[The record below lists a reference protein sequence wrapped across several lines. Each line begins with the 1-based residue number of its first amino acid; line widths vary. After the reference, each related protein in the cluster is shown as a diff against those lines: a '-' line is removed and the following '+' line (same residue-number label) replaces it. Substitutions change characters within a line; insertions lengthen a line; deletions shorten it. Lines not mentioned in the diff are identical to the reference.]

1 MERQMKIAAR
11 SGQECFDKPVLSLV
25 EGLSINGNFSLLSV
39 LSSFVLSLSK
49 DSERMFQR
57 FARLTVATIIGV
69 GLNIASQ
76 AQAQQKE
83 MPEVT
88 MLTAV
93 PNFAF
98 AAIWVAEQL
107 KYFEQEGVRIKIT
120 PAPSGSVCL
129 NAVVGRSTNFCAS
142 TSEGLVLAKVEGA
155 PAIAIQAHNRTMT
168 LGVVLR
174 KVIVDKLGLS
184 RESPI
189 QARLKA
195 LTQLG
200 TIGATGPGA
209 ASEQVI
215 KFLVK
220 KAGGIGTIIKF
231 VYIGAPELPAAL
243 MNDVIDAYAL
253 SPPSAEISEA
263 SGKGYVLIPLGKGE
277 IPELTDY
284 PYEVLMARPDYVET
298 NPKIAMAVSRAISR
312 GGALFRNK
320 PEEAK
325 AALRA
330 HRLSVK
336 LSPEVFELSHN
347 MVAGAMP
354 PWGTMSAAGWQ
365 KVINFATGAGIVKD
379 LAKAPSNKE
388 GVLWTNKYVGKP

>member
-1 MERQMKIAAR
+1 MRRRTR
-11 SGQECFDKPVLSLV
+11 SAVV
-25 EGLSINGNFSLLSV
+25 
-39 LSSFVLSLSK
+39 
-49 DSERMFQR
+49 
-57 FARLTVATIIGV
+57 VATLAGFLLF
-69 GLNIASQ
+69 GGAPQSQ
-76 AQAQQKE
+76 AQPKDL
-83 MPEVT
+83 PEVT
-88 MLTAV
+88 LLTAV

-107 KYFEQEGVRIKIT
+107 KYFEQEGVRVKIT

-129 NAVVGRSTNFCAS
+129 NAVVGRSTHFCAS

-155 PAIAIQAHNRTMT
+155 PVIGIQAHNRTMT
-168 LGVVLR
+168 LSVVLR
-174 KVIVDKLGLS
+174 KAIVDKLGLT

-189 QARLKA
+189 GARLKA

-209 ASEQVI
+209 ASEQI
-215 KFLVK
+215 FKFLVK
-220 KAGGIGTIIKF
+220 KAGVGSTVLKF
-231 VYIGAPELPAAL
+231 VYIGAAELPASL

-253 SPPSAEISEA
+253 SPPSAEVTEA
-263 SGKGYVLIPLGKGE
+263 AGKGYVLIPLAKGE

-284 PYEVLMARPDYVET
+284 PYEVLMARPDYVEA
-298 NPKIAMAVSRAISR
+298 NPKIALAVSRAISR
-312 GGALFRNK
+312 GGALFHSK

-330 HRLSVK
+330 HRLSAK
-336 LSPEVFELSHN
+336 LSNEVFELSHN

-354 PWGTMSAAGWQ
+354 KWGTMSAAGWQ

-379 LAKAPSNKE
+379 LAQAPSAKE

>member
-1 MERQMKIAAR
+1 MRKQ
-11 SGQECFDKPVLSLV
+11 
-25 EGLSINGNFSLLSV
+25 
-39 LSSFVLSLSK
+39 
-49 DSERMFQR
+49 
-57 FARLTVATIIGV
+57 ARLAIGIVALTVFMSVAAIPHE
-69 GLNIASQ
+69 AK
-76 AQAQQKE
+76 AQQKE
-83 MPEVT
+83 MPEVN

-98 AAIWVAEQL
+98 AAVWVAEQL
-107 KYFEQEGVRIKIT
+107 KYFEQEGVRMKIT

-129 NAVVGRSTNFCAS
+129 NAVVGRSINFCAS

-168 LGVVLR
+168 LGVTVR
-174 KVIVDKLGLS
+174 KAIVDKLGLT

-220 KAGGIGTIIKF
+220 KAGAIGTVIKF
-231 VYIGAPELPAAL
+231 VYIGAPELPASL

-284 PYEVLMARPDYVET
+284 PYEVLMARPDYVEA
-298 NPKIAMAVSRAISR
+298 NPKIAMAVARAISR

>member
-1 MERQMKIAAR
+1 MMKRPMKFSMSLIATM
-11 SGQECFDKPVLSLV
+11 
-25 EGLSINGNFSLLSV
+25 I
-39 LSSFVLSLSK
+39 
-49 DSERMFQR
+49 
-57 FARLTVATIIGV
+57 FALCAGATP
-69 GLNIASQ
+69 Q

-83 MPEVT
+83 LPEVS

-107 KYFEQEGVRIKIT
+107 KYFEQEGVRMKIT

-142 TSEGLVLAKVEGA
+142 TSEGLVLARAEGA

-174 KVIVDKLGLS
+174 KVIVDKLGLT
-184 RESPI
+184 RESPMA
-189 QARLKA
+189 ARLKA

-220 KAGGIGTIIKF
+220 KAGGIGTILKF
-231 VYIGAPELPAAL
+231 VYIGAAELPAAL

-253 SPPSAEISEA
+253 SPPSAEVTEA
-263 SGKGYVLIPLGKGE
+263 AGKGYVLIPLGKGE
-277 IPELTDY
+277 IAELTDY
-284 PYEVLMARPDYVET
+284 PYEVLMVRPDYVEA

-365 KVINFATGAGIVKD
+365 KVIRFATGAGIVKE
-379 LAKAPSNKE
+379 AQAPSNKE

>member
-1 MERQMKIAAR
+1 MASR
-11 SGQECFDKPVLSLV
+11 LSSPIGIGALA
-25 EGLSINGNFSLLSV
+25 GFILLSGIV
-39 LSSFVLSLSK
+39 PHA
-49 DSERMFQR
+49 E
-57 FARLTVATIIGV
+57 
-69 GLNIASQ
+69 
-76 AQAQQKE
+76 AQQKE
-83 MPEVT
+83 LPEVT

-142 TSEGLVLAKVEGA
+142 TSEGLVLARVEGA
-155 PAIAIQAHNRTMT
+155 PAIAIQAHNRAMT
-168 LGVVLR
+168 LSVVLR
-174 KVIVDKLGLS
+174 KAIVDKLGLT

-189 QARLKA
+189 AARIKA

-209 ASEQVI
+209 ASEQI
-215 KFLVK
+215 FKFLVK

-231 VYIGAPELPAAL
+231 VYIGAPELPPSL
-243 MNDVIDAYAL
+243 MNNVIDAYAL
-253 SPPSAEISEA
+253 SPPSAEITEP

-277 IPELTDY
+277 VPELTDY
-284 PYEVLMARPDYVET
+284 PYEVLMVRPDYVEA
-298 NPKIAMAVSRAISR
+298 NPKIAMAVARAISR
-312 GGALFRNK
+312 GGALFRSK

-325 AALRA
+325 AALRS
-330 HRLSVK
+330 HRLSTKDK
-336 LSPEVFELSHN
+336 LSDDVFELSYS
-347 MVAGAMP
+347 MVANAMP

-365 KVINFATGAGIVKD
+365 KVVNFATGAGIVKD
-379 LAKAPSNKE
+379 LAQAPSNKE

>member
-1 MERQMKIAAR
+1 MPKRAAFTIGIIA
-11 SGQECFDKPVLSLV
+11 STV
-25 EGLSINGNFSLLSV
+25 
-39 LSSFVLSLSK
+39 FVLLAGTSK
-49 DSERMFQR
+49 
-57 FARLTVATIIGV
+57 TG
-69 GLNIASQ
+69 
-76 AQAQQKE
+76 AQQKDL
-83 MPEVT
+83 PEVSL
-88 MLTAV
+88 LTAV

-120 PAPSGSVCL
+120 PAPSGSVCF

-142 TSEGLVLAKVEGA
+142 TSEGLILARLEGA
-155 PAIAIQAHNRTMT
+155 PAIAIQAHNRAMT
-168 LGVVLR
+168 LSVVLR
-174 KVIVDKLGLS
+174 KALVDKLGVT

-189 QARLKA
+189 GARLKA

-209 ASEQVI
+209 ASEQI
-215 KFLVK
+215 FKFLVK
-220 KAGGIGTIIKF
+220 KSGAGGTVLKF
-231 VYIGAPELPAAL
+231 VYIGAPELPPSL
-243 MNDVIDAYAL
+243 MNNVIDAYAL
-253 SPPSAEISEA
+253 SPPSAEITEP

-284 PYEVLMARPDYVET
+284 PYEVLMVRPDYVEA
-298 NPKIAMAVSRAISR
+298 NPKIAMAVARAISR

-320 PEEAK
+320 PEDAK
-325 AALRA
+325 AALRS
-330 HRLSVK
+330 HRLSTKDK
-336 LSPEVFELSHN
+336 LADDVFELSYN

-354 PWGTMSAAGWQ
+354 AWGTMNAAGWQ

-379 LAKAPSNKE
+379 LAQAPSNKE